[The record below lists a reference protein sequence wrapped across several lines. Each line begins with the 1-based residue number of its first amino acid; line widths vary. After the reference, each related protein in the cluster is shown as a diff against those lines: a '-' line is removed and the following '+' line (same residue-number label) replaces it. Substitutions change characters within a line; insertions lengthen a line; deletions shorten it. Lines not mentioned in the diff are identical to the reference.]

1 MKLNLKNIGKIAEAS
16 IEINTI
22 TIIAGE
28 NNTGKSTFSKT
39 LFSLLYSLYDNKNNV
54 FHEKNEYLF
63 NLLASQRYSQQTVD
77 YTILVQEIVKLYRL
91 NKDNMVLRDKITN
104 LLEANGY
111 LNIPM
116 YHEQFE
122 DIIDLILD
130 ALRLSDIEIVE
141 KIIEN
146 EFKSEFT
153 NQITNLYNSDQ
164 ASLVYKD
171 ETQTFTVNFN
181 NIQQVNISDFID
193 SKLYPVYIDNP
204 NILDSNK
211 ISRFNL
217 RNRDKTDNHE
227 DALLKRLFLNEPQ
240 NAVSSLL
247 NQKKS
252 ESILQ
257 KISSIISGKLIL
269 TQNNECF
276 YRETESSPSIS
287 INNLSEGIKIFVIL
301 KTLLQNNQI
310 TPNTVLI
317 LDEPETHLHPKLQ
330 VTLAELI
337 ILFQKFIGLKILL
350 NTHSPYFLEAIEV
363 FSAKYGLYS
372 DIKYYLSRNDGN
384 ISFITDITHNIDA
397 IYSLLAA
404 PIYKLEEETN
414 NDNK

>member
-1 MKLNLKNIGKIAEAS
+1 M
-16 IEINTI
+16 
-22 TIIAGE
+22 
-28 NNTGKSTFSKT
+28 
-39 LFSLLYSLYDNKNNV
+39 
-54 FHEKNEYLF
+54 FHEKNEYLI
-63 NLLASQRYSQQTVD
+63 NLLASQHNSQQNVD
-77 YTILVQEIVKLYRL
+77 YMMLVQEIVKLYRL
-91 NKDNMVLRDKITN
+91 NKDYFVLRNKISS

-111 LNIPM
+111 INTSL

-130 ALRLSDIEIVE
+130 ALRLSDKEIVE
-141 KIIEN
+141 KLIEN

-153 NQITNLYNSDQ
+153 NQIINLYNSNQ
-164 ASLVYKD
+164 ALLVYKD
-171 ETQTFTVNFN
+171 ENQTFSVTFKNS
-181 NIQQVNISDFID
+181 QQVNVSNVVS
-193 SKLYPVYIDNP
+193 SKLYPIYIDNP

-217 RNRDKTDNHE
+217 KNRDKIDNHE
-227 DALLKRLFLNEPQ
+227 DVLLKKLFSNEPQ

-257 KISSIISGKLIL
+257 NISSIISGKLIM
-269 TQNNECF
+269 TQENECY
-276 YRETESSPSIS
+276 YRETEISPSIS
-287 INNLSEGIKIFVIL
+287 VNNLSAGIKIFVIL

-310 TPNTVLI
+310 TSNTVLI

-384 ISFITDITHNIDA
+384 ISFITDTTHNIDA
-397 IYSLLAA
+397 IYSLLAI
-404 PIYKLEEETN
+404 PINKLEEEA
-414 NDNK
+414 DNVK